1 MNDKNKKRCPV
12 CGKYATSAMVEK
24 YEKLVSDK
32 AMLEKKLN
40 VKEGLVNSLK
50 GEIAKQAEEIAALRE
65 AKNDLLA
72 KNEQLLN
79 RGFFARL
86 FNVKH

>member
-1 MNDKNKKRCPV
+1 MPNSVILLPFKI
-12 CGKYATSAMVEK
+12 G
-24 YEKLVSDK
+24 
-32 AMLEKKLN
+32 MLENKLN